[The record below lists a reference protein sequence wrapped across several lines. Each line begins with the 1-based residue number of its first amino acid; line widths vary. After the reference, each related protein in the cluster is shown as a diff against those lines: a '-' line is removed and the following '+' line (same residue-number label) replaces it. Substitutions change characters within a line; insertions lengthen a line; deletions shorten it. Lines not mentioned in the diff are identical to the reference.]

1 MFNFSLNW
9 EKLEIRSKTFNSHAS
24 NIQTRVSVELRHQN
38 GIFSV
43 QSYTTNKRGIDWKR
57 EFTQA
62 IYASSRNFKEIYQQS
77 GAFSRKNIS
86 AIGFSGFFLLSN
98 QDQVQVQ
105 SRDKYH
111 EDRSSYLTTSLAKN
125 AIYYLDLGCR
135 LRDINSIGGEVS
147 LNCVTSSKFLLNPRT
162 TPWLKRCVTTQ
173 ITTAKVTGIAKVQ
186 YVSVT

>member
-1 MFNFSLNW
+1 MSSLTRPIS
-9 EKLEIRSKTFNSHAS
+9 EESIESVSLLRPFTHLQEISKK
-24 NIQTRVSVELRHQN
+24 
-38 GIFSV
+38 
-43 QSYTTNKRGIDWKR
+43 YTNKAARLVER
-57 EFTQA
+57 T
-62 IYASSRNFKEIYQQS
+62 SRQQD
-77 GAFSRKNIS
+77 FPV
-86 AIGFSGFFLLSN
+86 FLLSN

-162 TPWLKRCVTTQ
+162 TP
-173 ITTAKVTGIAKVQ
+173 
-186 YVSVT
+186 